1 MHDFCKIY
9 PKKLKIIH
17 VFLSSPFP
25 TLLYLSSHISHLSL
39 IHKCMV
45 TLYISQNS
53 YHPMNTSTILA
64 ISAIFAGAILSITGF
79 SVTISVVAQMT
90 ADNATMGNM
99 SGGDMSGGDMS
110 GGNMTGRIVDCGPS
124 QGQSC

>member
-1 MHDFCKIY
+1 MKIW
-9 PKKLKIIH
+9 PWLVVLMSLHLFLKFSH
-17 VFLSSPFP
+17 FLVLP
-25 TLLYLSSHISHLSL
+25 YLSSHISHLSL

-99 SGGDMSGGDMS
+99 SGGNMS

>member
-1 MHDFCKIY
+1 
-9 PKKLKIIH
+9 
-17 VFLSSPFP
+17 
-25 TLLYLSSHISHLSL
+25 
-39 IHKCMV
+39 
-45 TLYISQNS
+45 
-53 YHPMNTSTILA
+53 MNTSTILA

-99 SGGDMSGGDMS
+99 SGG
-110 GGNMTGRIVDCGPS
+110 NMTGRIVDCGPS

>member
-1 MHDFCKIY
+1 
-9 PKKLKIIH
+9 
-17 VFLSSPFP
+17 
-25 TLLYLSSHISHLSL
+25 
-39 IHKCMV
+39 MV

-99 SGGDMSGGDMS
+99 SGGNMS

-124 QGQSC
+124 QGRSC